1 MNDDICYKQ
10 GVRAESEVLDGGAL
24 YEYSSSQT
32 VQLDGKEARAFRGSS
47 VPFPLRDIVSE

>member
-1 MNDDICYKQ
+1 MYDDICYKQ